1 MNLQSYIGKLVKL
14 TLTNNKILIGKVI
27 DFDDKVDNF
36 DGYNSIEID
45 TGRITYDIS
54 ENKIKTIFCTFIT
67 TKDTRHIPSTI
78 SSFKPIDFLSSI
90 LNTKFI

>member
-1 MNLQSYIGKLVKL
+1 MQSYIVKLVKL

-54 ENKIKTIFCTFIT
+54 ENKIKTIVLQ
-67 TKDTRHIPSTI
+67 K
-78 SSFKPIDFLSSI
+78 
-90 LNTKFI
+90 

>member
-27 DFDDKVDNF
+27 DFDYKVDNF

-54 ENKIKTIFCTFIT
+54 ENKIKTIVLQ
-67 TKDTRHIPSTI
+67 K
-78 SSFKPIDFLSSI
+78 
-90 LNTKFI
+90 

>member
-45 TGRITYDIS
+45 TGRITYGIS
-54 ENKIKTIFCTFIT
+54 ENKIKTIV
-67 TKDTRHIPSTI
+67 
-78 SSFKPIDFLSSI
+78 LQ
-90 LNTKFI
+90 

>member
-36 DGYNSIEID
+36 DGYNFDGYNSIEID

-54 ENKIKTIFCTFIT
+54 ENKIKTIVLQ
-67 TKDTRHIPSTI
+67 K
-78 SSFKPIDFLSSI
+78 
-90 LNTKFI
+90 

>member
-1 MNLQSYIGKLVKL
+1 MIKYEFVIHIGKLVKL

-54 ENKIKTIFCTFIT
+54 ENKIKTIV
-67 TKDTRHIPSTI
+67 
-78 SSFKPIDFLSSI
+78 LQ
-90 LNTKFI
+90 

>member
-1 MNLQSYIGKLVKL
+1 MNLQSYIVKLVKL

-45 TGRITYDIS
+45 TVELHMIYQ
-54 ENKIKTIFCTFIT
+54 KIKLKLLFY
-67 TKDTRHIPSTI
+67 KN
-78 SSFKPIDFLSSI
+78 SI
-90 LNTKFI
+90 LSTQIKRKRCYFLHFYNN

>member
-1 MNLQSYIGKLVKL
+1 MNLQSYIGKLFKL

-54 ENKIKTIFCTFIT
+54 ENKIKTIV
-67 TKDTRHIPSTI
+67 
-78 SSFKPIDFLSSI
+78 LQ
-90 LNTKFI
+90 

>member
-1 MNLQSYIGKLVKL
+1 VKL

-54 ENKIKTIFCTFIT
+54 ENKIKTIV
-67 TKDTRHIPSTI
+67 
-78 SSFKPIDFLSSI
+78 LQ
-90 LNTKFI
+90 

>member
-54 ENKIKTIFCTFIT
+54 ENKIKNYCFTIIA
-67 TKDTRHIPSTI
+67 
-78 SSFKPIDFLSSI
+78 SFLHR
-90 LNTKFI
+90 

>member
-14 TLTNNKILIGKVI
+14 TLSNNKILIGKVI

-54 ENKIKTIFCTFIT
+54 ENKIKTIV
-67 TKDTRHIPSTI
+67 
-78 SSFKPIDFLSSI
+78 LQ
-90 LNTKFI
+90 

>member
-14 TLTNNKILIGKVI
+14 MLTNNKILIGKVI

-54 ENKIKTIFCTFIT
+54 ENKIKTIV
-67 TKDTRHIPSTI
+67 
-78 SSFKPIDFLSSI
+78 LQ
-90 LNTKFI
+90 

>member
-1 MNLQSYIGKLVKL
+1 
-14 TLTNNKILIGKVI
+14 ILIGKVI

-54 ENKIKTIFCTFIT
+54 ENKIK
-67 TKDTRHIPSTI
+67 S
-78 SSFKPIDFLSSI
+78 IDFKIIS
-90 LNTKFI
+90 K

>member
-45 TGRITYDIS
+45 TGIITYYIS
-54 ENKIKTIFCTFIT
+54 ENKIKTIVLQ
-67 TKDTRHIPSTI
+67 K
-78 SSFKPIDFLSSI
+78 
-90 LNTKFI
+90 

>member
-45 TGRITYDIS
+45 TGRIAYDIS
-54 ENKIKTIFCTFIT
+54 ENKIKTIVLQ
-67 TKDTRHIPSTI
+67 K
-78 SSFKPIDFLSSI
+78 
-90 LNTKFI
+90 

>member
-54 ENKIKTIFCTFIT
+54 ENKIKTIVLPCICCTC
-67 TKDTRHIPSTI
+67 K
-78 SSFKPIDFLSSI
+78 
-90 LNTKFI
+90 

>member
-1 MNLQSYIGKLVKL
+1 MNLQSYIVKLVKL

-27 DFDDKVDNF
+27 DFDDKVDDF

-54 ENKIKTIFCTFIT
+54 ENKIKTIVLQ
-67 TKDTRHIPSTI
+67 K
-78 SSFKPIDFLSSI
+78 
-90 LNTKFI
+90 

>member
-1 MNLQSYIGKLVKL
+1 MNLQSCIGKLVKL

-54 ENKIKTIFCTFIT
+54 ENKIKTIV
-67 TKDTRHIPSTI
+67 
-78 SSFKPIDFLSSI
+78 LQ
-90 LNTKFI
+90 

>member
-54 ENKIKTIFCTFIT
+54 ENKI
-67 TKDTRHIPSTI
+67 
-78 SSFKPIDFLSSI
+78 
-90 LNTKFI
+90 

>member
-27 DFDDKVDNF
+27 DFDDEVDNF

-54 ENKIKTIFCTFIT
+54 ENKIKTIV
-67 TKDTRHIPSTI
+67 
-78 SSFKPIDFLSSI
+78 LQ
-90 LNTKFI
+90 

>member
-36 DGYNSIEID
+36 DGYNSIEIG

-54 ENKIKTIFCTFIT
+54 ENKIKTIVLQ
-67 TKDTRHIPSTI
+67 K
-78 SSFKPIDFLSSI
+78 
-90 LNTKFI
+90 

>member
-1 MNLQSYIGKLVKL
+1 MNLQSYIVKL

-54 ENKIKTIFCTFIT
+54 ENKIKTIVLQ
-67 TKDTRHIPSTI
+67 K
-78 SSFKPIDFLSSI
+78 
-90 LNTKFI
+90 

>member
-27 DFDDKVDNF
+27 DFDDKIDNF

-54 ENKIKTIFCTFIT
+54 ENKIKTIV
-67 TKDTRHIPSTI
+67 
-78 SSFKPIDFLSSI
+78 LQ
-90 LNTKFI
+90 

>member
-1 MNLQSYIGKLVKL
+1 MNLQSYIDKLVKL

-54 ENKIKTIFCTFIT
+54 ENKIKTIV
-67 TKDTRHIPSTI
+67 
-78 SSFKPIDFLSSI
+78 LQ
-90 LNTKFI
+90 

>member
-1 MNLQSYIGKLVKL
+1 MNLQLYIGKLVKL

-54 ENKIKTIFCTFIT
+54 ENKIKTIV
-67 TKDTRHIPSTI
+67 
-78 SSFKPIDFLSSI
+78 LQ
-90 LNTKFI
+90 

>member
-1 MNLQSYIGKLVKL
+1 GKLVKL

-54 ENKIKTIFCTFIT
+54 ENKIKTIVLQ
-67 TKDTRHIPSTI
+67 K
-78 SSFKPIDFLSSI
+78 
-90 LNTKFI
+90 

>member
-54 ENKIKTIFCTFIT
+54 ENKIKTIV
-67 TKDTRHIPSTI
+67 
-78 SSFKPIDFLSSI
+78 
-90 LNTKFI
+90 

>member
-14 TLTNNKILIGKVI
+14 TLINNKILIGKVI

-54 ENKIKTIFCTFIT
+54 ENKIKTIV
-67 TKDTRHIPSTI
+67 
-78 SSFKPIDFLSSI
+78 LQ
-90 LNTKFI
+90 

>member
-27 DFDDKVDNF
+27 DFDDNVDNF

-45 TGRITYDIS
+45 TGNITYDIS
-54 ENKIKTIFCTFIT
+54 ENKIKTIV
-67 TKDTRHIPSTI
+67 
-78 SSFKPIDFLSSI
+78 LQ
-90 LNTKFI
+90 

>member
-54 ENKIKTIFCTFIT
+54 ENNIKTIVLQ
-67 TKDTRHIPSTI
+67 K
-78 SSFKPIDFLSSI
+78 
-90 LNTKFI
+90 

>member
-54 ENKIKTIFCTFIT
+54 ENKIKT
-67 TKDTRHIPSTI
+67 
-78 SSFKPIDFLSSI
+78 
-90 LNTKFI
+90 

>member
-54 ENKIKTIFCTFIT
+54 ENKIKTI
-67 TKDTRHIPSTI
+67 
-78 SSFKPIDFLSSI
+78 
-90 LNTKFI
+90 

>member
-27 DFDDKVDNF
+27 DFD
-36 DGYNSIEID
+36 GYNSIEID

-54 ENKIKTIFCTFIT
+54 ENKIKTIVLQ
-67 TKDTRHIPSTI
+67 K
-78 SSFKPIDFLSSI
+78 
-90 LNTKFI
+90 

>member
-14 TLTNNKILIGKVI
+14 TLTNNKINKILIGKVI

-54 ENKIKTIFCTFIT
+54 ENKIKTIVLQ
-67 TKDTRHIPSTI
+67 K
-78 SSFKPIDFLSSI
+78 
-90 LNTKFI
+90 